1 MALSSVAFICLIV
14 SGLALNQILP
24 GYFAEQAERRLES
37 ARTSTMLV
45 MLNDIEQAPMEVLQV
60 SERRQRLLGRLAR
73 IAADNLALARVEIL
87 QVLDGAQVALAEPGD
102 TERLLEQ
109 GLRPDPQVDPTEF
122 VLELDI
128 GLPQPPATLEDDTVV
143 PLLVR
148 ISEPYTSREASL
160 EQVRGALVAAG
171 LVALAV
177 SLVVGIV
184 AARRLVVPLRRLE
197 RASHRLAAGE
207 LDERVPNS
215 GVTEIDELGAQ
226 FNDMADR
233 LRETL
238 TMLEA
243 DRDRLRE
250 FVADVS
256 HELRTPI
263 AALRTFVDL
272 QREGELD
279 DDTRRE
285 FLQRSSEQI
294 RRLEWLSTNLLDL
307 SRIDAGLFPLD
318 IRQGDL
324 RDAVRAVVESH
335 AEAAEARSISL
346 VSEVPRAA
354 VTLAFDWERIVQLV
368 NNLVGNALKFTPPGG
383 DVAVT
388 IADDAEEVVLEVRD
402 TGPGVEPDEL
412 PHIFDRF
419 YRGTNVGEARA
430 SGSGL
435 GLAIARSIAEM
446 HGGSIEVESVAG
458 EGATF
463 RLRLPRQ
470 AEIPASGTRAEHRL
484 ERPAQLAGVA
494 GRPHARGAVRHGDAL
509 PEDQ

>member
-1 MALSSVAFICLIV
+1 MGRRLLRSLDVRFVIALSSVAFLCLLV

-37 ARTSTMLV
+37 AADSMQLV
-45 MLNDIEQAPMEVLQV
+45 IINSIDQAPLDVLQV
-60 SERRQRLLGRLAR
+60 PERRQRFLQQLADTS
-73 IAADNLALARVEIL
+73 ANNLAQARVEMR
-87 QVLDGAQVALAEPGD
+87 QVLDGEQVALAEPSNTD
-102 TERLLEQ
+102 RLLEQ
-109 GLRPDPQVDPTEF
+109 GLRPDPLVQPVEF
-122 VLELDI
+122 VLPLDI
-128 GLPQPPATLEDDTVV
+128 GLPQPPATLDDDTVL

-160 EQVRGALVAAG
+160 EEVRGALVAGG

-177 SLVVGIV
+177 SLVVGVV

-197 RASHRLAAGE
+197 RASDRLASGD
-207 LDERVPNS
+207 LDERVPES
-215 GVTEIDELGAQ
+215 GVVEIDELGAQ

-233 LRETL
+233 LRATL

-272 QREGELD
+272 QRDGALD
-279 DDTRRE
+279 DETRHE
-285 FLQRSSEQI
+285 FLERSREQI
-294 RRLEWLSTNLLDL
+294 ARLEWLSTNLLDL
-307 SRIDAGLFPLD
+307 SRIDAGIFPLD
-318 IRQGDL
+318 IRPGDL

-346 VSEVPRAA
+346 VSEVPRDA
-354 VTLAFDWERIVQLV
+354 VALSFDWERIVQLV

-383 DVAVT
+383 DVAVSVV
-388 IADDAEEVVLEVRD
+388 DRGEEAILEVRD
-402 TGPGVEPDEL
+402 TGPGIEPGEL

-446 HGGSIEVESVAG
+446 HGGSIEVESVVR

-463 RLRLPRQ
+463 RLRLPRPLTDE
-470 AEIPASGTRAEHRL
+470 ASLDRRHDRAPA
-484 ERPAQLAGVA
+484 
-494 GRPHARGAVRHGDAL
+494 ARRWKIN
-509 PEDQ
+509 ET